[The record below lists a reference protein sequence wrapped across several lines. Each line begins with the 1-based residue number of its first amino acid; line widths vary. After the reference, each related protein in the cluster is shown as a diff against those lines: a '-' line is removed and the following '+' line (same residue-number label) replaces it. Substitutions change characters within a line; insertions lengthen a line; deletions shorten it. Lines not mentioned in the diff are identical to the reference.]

1 MARKLA
7 RAGLVLLAASAV
19 IFCSAAGILG
29 FPGGAGD
36 GDKVPSGCAGCHST
50 AGSGTVTIT
59 ASNDSVKTGEGIN
72 ITVIVTQEELTD
84 TGMVGVFLLKG
95 PVGTKESVTSDGWT
109 IIGDPNGNTRNYV
122 ERTGL
127 SEGVPA
133 TFRWALAA
141 PSTAGNYTVYADV
154 RHGGE
159 DAVFETSAA
168 VTVMVIAAG
177 GGESAAPL
185 LAEPALPSRAL
196 TGSVL
201 NISVKITDDR
211 EGVQSAI
218 VHFRAPGG
226 TAFTQVNMTLVNGT
240 SMDGLWT
247 ASISVGQVPG
257 TLELFIIA
265 SDGKKESRQPANG
278 SLTVAVFSPGAPV
291 IEAPVIPE
299 NAEPNSTLNI
309 SARMNGSASGVV
321 LAVVRYRLPGATDF
335 TTMEMARVN
344 GTALDGIWQARIE
357 TGPVPGVLDIYIE
370 ATDGTV
376 DTRSPASGSHAV
388 QIVGPE
394 GPALEVFAPSTV
406 VYGGAPQV
414 RAKAS
419 DKLGVLGVQIRF
431 RQDGQSSYRAAE
443 MTMRSGD
450 DRDGEWSATLP
461 AAMATGNI
469 SFFVVAKNPR
479 ADNQSAVGTIRVL
492 ADIYVSAV
500 SLSKDDILVKQPG
513 VLRAVIGNRG
523 DREVTGLSVNFL
535 DLSYPVG
542 DIQQIRLFSN
552 ITVPANGQVTLKARW
567 VPQVEGDREI
577 SVVLNPDG
585 NVEDGNGENNEMRI
599 VVPVGL
605 EAGMGIR
612 FPLPTLGDIW
622 VQLVVIAC
630 IALIVA
636 GSIVR
641 GSMRR
646 KRRPMSGE
654 TVDGGDVQGGRPLQ
668 GR

>member
-1 MARKLA
+1 VARKLA

-265 SDGKKESRQPANG
+265 TAKRSPVNRQ
-278 SLTVAVFSPGAPV
+278 
-291 IEAPVIPE
+291 
-299 NAEPNSTLNI
+299 
-309 SARMNGSASGVV
+309 
-321 LAVVRYRLPGATDF
+321 
-335 TTMEMARVN
+335 
-344 GTALDGIWQARIE
+344 TAL
-357 TGPVPGVLDIYIE
+357 
-370 ATDGTV
+370 
-376 DTRSPASGSHAV
+376 
-388 QIVGPE
+388 
-394 GPALEVFAPSTV
+394 
-406 VYGGAPQV
+406 
-414 RAKAS
+414 
-419 DKLGVLGVQIRF
+419 
-431 RQDGQSSYRAAE
+431 
-443 MTMRSGD
+443 
-450 DRDGEWSATLP
+450 
-461 AAMATGNI
+461 
-469 SFFVVAKNPR
+469 
-479 ADNQSAVGTIRVL
+479 
-492 ADIYVSAV
+492 
-500 SLSKDDILVKQPG
+500 
-513 VLRAVIGNRG
+513 
-523 DREVTGLSVNFL
+523 
-535 DLSYPVG
+535 
-542 DIQQIRLFSN
+542 
-552 ITVPANGQVTLKARW
+552 
-567 VPQVEGDREI
+567 
-577 SVVLNPDG
+577 
-585 NVEDGNGENNEMRI
+585 
-599 VVPVGL
+599 
-605 EAGMGIR
+605 
-612 FPLPTLGDIW
+612 
-622 VQLVVIAC
+622 
-630 IALIVA
+630 
-636 GSIVR
+636 
-641 GSMRR
+641 
-646 KRRPMSGE
+646 
-654 TVDGGDVQGGRPLQ
+654 
-668 GR
+668 

>member
-1 MARKLA
+1 
-7 RAGLVLLAASAV
+7 
-19 IFCSAAGILG
+19 
-29 FPGGAGD
+29 
-36 GDKVPSGCAGCHST
+36 
-50 AGSGTVTIT
+50 
-59 ASNDSVKTGEGIN
+59 
-72 ITVIVTQEELTD
+72 
-84 TGMVGVFLLKG
+84 
-95 PVGTKESVTSDGWT
+95 
-109 IIGDPNGNTRNYV
+109 
-122 ERTGL
+122 
-127 SEGVPA
+127 
-133 TFRWALAA
+133 
-141 PSTAGNYTVYADV
+141 
-154 RHGGE
+154 
-159 DAVFETSAA
+159 
-168 VTVMVIAAG
+168 
-177 GGESAAPL
+177 
-185 LAEPALPSRAL
+185 
-196 TGSVL
+196 
-201 NISVKITDDR
+201 
-211 EGVQSAI
+211 
-218 VHFRAPGG
+218 
-226 TAFTQVNMTLVNGT
+226 
-240 SMDGLWT
+240 
-247 ASISVGQVPG
+247 
-257 TLELFIIA
+257 
-265 SDGKKESRQPANG
+265 
-278 SLTVAVFSPGAPV
+278 
-291 IEAPVIPE
+291 VIPE

-309 SARMNGSASGVV
+309 SARMNGRASGVV